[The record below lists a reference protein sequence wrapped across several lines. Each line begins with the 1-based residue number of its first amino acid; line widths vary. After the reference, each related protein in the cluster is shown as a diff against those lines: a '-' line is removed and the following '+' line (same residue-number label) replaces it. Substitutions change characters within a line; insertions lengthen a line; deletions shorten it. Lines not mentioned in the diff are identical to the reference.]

1 MNHTNQRPR
10 LNLLAVG
17 LGLLG
22 MLPLQAYADD
32 NKIEGT
38 WINDVK
44 IVSCISPQTVLG
56 RRMAR

>member
-38 WINDVK
+38 
-44 IVSCISPQTVLG
+44 
-56 RRMAR
+56 